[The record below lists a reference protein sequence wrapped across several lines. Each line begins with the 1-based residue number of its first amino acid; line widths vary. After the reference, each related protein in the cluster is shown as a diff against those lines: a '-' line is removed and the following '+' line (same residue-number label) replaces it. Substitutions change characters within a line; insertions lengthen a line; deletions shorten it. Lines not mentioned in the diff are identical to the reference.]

1 MKTALPCLLAL
12 LLEVLVSN
20 AFIIPVAVKASPA
33 SADPCRY
40 GSSKTSLAAGPP
52 EQVEES
58 EGGLDLD
65 LEEMF
70 TMFDAADKNESFD
83 DAIKKVKTD
92 EKES

>member
-1 MKTALPCLLAL
+1 MKTAVACLLAL
-12 LLEVLVSN
+12 LLEVSN
-20 AFIIPVAVKASPA
+20 AFMIPVAVKALPA
-33 SADPCRY
+33 AADPCPY
-40 GSSKTSLAAGPP
+40 GSSKTSLAAGPT

-70 TMFDAADKNESFD
+70 TMFDAADKDEKFD

>member
-1 MKTALPCLLAL
+1 MKTAVACLLAL
-12 LLEVLVSN
+12 SLEVSN
-20 AFIIPVAVKASPA
+20 AFIIPVAGRASPA
-33 SADPCRY
+33 SAV
-40 GSSKTSLAAGPP
+40 SKTSLAAGPP

-70 TMFDAADKNESFD
+70 TMFDAADKDEKFD